1 MWFLKGRR
9 EAPVRVNRYKVVRR
23 WAGREVRF
31 GPEPDLISMPNPV
44 AHALTSV
51 IEPRSM
57 TMQYQVNATP
67 APKRLPWNKGK
78 LTGAKPPLR
87 PKHVWSIRTKLQIQ
101 GRARDLAMFN
111 LAIDSKLRGCDVVA
125 IRVEDVAAGGY
136 TADRATV
143 RQKKTGRPVRFELSE
158 QTRQAVD
165 DYLKAT
171 GKRPGEFLFA
181 GRRGPDRNMTTRQYA
196 RLVSEWIG
204 SVGLDPRLFGTHSL
218 RRTKATLIYRRTGN
232 LRAVQLLLGHTKIE
246 STVRYLGIEVDD
258 ALAIAEQVDV

>member
-1 MWFLKGRR
+1 M
-9 EAPVRVNRYKVVRR
+9 A
-23 WAGREVRF
+23 
-31 GPEPDLISMPNPV
+31 
-44 AHALTSV
+44 
-51 IEPRSM
+51 
-57 TMQYQVNATP
+57 MQDQVNAVP
-67 APKRLPWNKGK
+67 ALKRVPWNKGK

-87 PKHVWSIRTKLQIQ
+87 PKHVWSIRTKLQIE

-125 IRVEDVAAGGY
+125 IRVEDIAAGGY
-136 TADRATV
+136 TIAQPFAKR
-143 RQKKTGRPVRFELSE
+143 KPRPVRFELSE

-165 DYLKAT
+165 EYLKVT
-171 GKRPGEFLFA
+171 GKRPGEFLFT
-181 GRRGPDRNMTTRQYA
+181 GHRGPERSLTTRQYA

-218 RRTKATLIYRRTGN
+218 LRTKATLIYRRTGN